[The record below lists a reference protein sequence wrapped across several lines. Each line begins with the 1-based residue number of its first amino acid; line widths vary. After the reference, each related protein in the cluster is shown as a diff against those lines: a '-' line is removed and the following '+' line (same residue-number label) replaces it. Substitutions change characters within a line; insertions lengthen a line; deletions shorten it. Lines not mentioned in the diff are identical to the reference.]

1 MWQLDRKAPVLA
13 LEQVDC
19 LVLGVAPND
28 RASAISLLELPG
40 ASPAVIRVETGLEDT
55 YVLKW
60 AKVYDALIVG
70 D

>member
-1 MWQLDRKAPVLA
+1 MWQLNRKAPVFA

-28 RASAISLLELPG
+28 RTCAISLLELPG
-40 ASPAVIRVETGLEDT
+40 ASPALIRVETGLEAT

-60 AKVYDALIVG
+60 AKVDDSLLVG

>member
-1 MWQLDRKAPVLA
+1 VWQLDREAPILA

-19 LVLGVAPND
+19 LVLGIAPDD
-28 RASAISLLELPG
+28 RASAISLLELPS
-40 ASPAVIRVETGLEDT
+40 ASPAIIRIKAGLEPT